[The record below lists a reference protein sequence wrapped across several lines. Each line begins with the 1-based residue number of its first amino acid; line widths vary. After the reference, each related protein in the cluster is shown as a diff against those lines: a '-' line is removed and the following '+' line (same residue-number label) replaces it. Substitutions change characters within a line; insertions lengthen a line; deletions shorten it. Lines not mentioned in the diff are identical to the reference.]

1 MRKDKKE
8 VQLEKRIEMLK
19 KEMLALGPMHPGAL
33 SKQFNICGNPTC
45 KCKDKHNPQKHGPY
59 YNLSYTFR
67 KKSRTKFIRQELV
80 DDFARYTDAYKK
92 FRQLVEELVQCN
104 IDLIGLRTKRS

>member
-19 KEMLALGPMHPGAL
+19 KEMLALGPMHPGSL

-45 KCKDKHNPQKHGPY
+45 KCKDKHSPQKHGPY

-67 KKSRTKFIRQELV
+67 KRSRTKFIRQELV
-80 DDFARYTDAYKK
+80 DDFSRYTDTYKT
-92 FRQLVEELVQCN
+92 FREIIGELTQCY
-104 IDLIGLRTKRS
+104 IDLIAVRTTPP